1 MKSVVLIFVFYFTVF
16 FAWGQNNQN
25 WHWKDFEKDSVHGIS
40 LQKAYQLLSS
50 YSLTPS
56 PILVAV
62 IDGGIDTN
70 QLDLKNLL
78 WTNPKEIPNN
88 KIDDDQNGYVD
99 DVHGWNFLGGKD
111 GRNIDKADAEKT
123 RIYHQLKSKFENK
136 IIDTLALN
144 ALEKK
149 QYANWQE
156 VNKEME
162 FSAQEAA
169 NLQYF
174 QMATNALKKIGAN
187 IIKDMGDSNFTT
199 NQLEPYQPIGRIAFQ
214 AKLSFL
220 RTVNILGIDKSTPFP
235 DIIQDLKEYIDSKEK
250 ASNAKEINM
259 GNIREDIV
267 KDAYNNFSDRYY
279 GNNDVTGPNARH
291 GTHVAGLVASYP
303 DSSWQSNPLY
313 PPLKIMAIRAIPDGD
328 EYDKDVALA
337 IRYAVDNGAKII
349 NMSFGKSF
357 SPQQIWV
364 DSAIRYAASKDVLII
379 HSAGNEFYNLDEK
392 NVFPNPYSS
401 QLNDSAKNILTVAAS
416 SDDLVGESILT
427 DFSNYGPKIV
437 DVLAPGNKIYST
449 LPGKH
454 NHGYLSG
461 TSMAGPIVSN
471 IAALIRSYFP
481 MLTALEVKDIIMKS
495 VWKPTDKE
503 MSFAVPQRD
512 RSKTLSAI
520 AQSGGIV
527 NAANAIALAKI
538 MASNPATKSNK
549 KKRTNN

>member
-1 MKSVVLIFVFYFTVF
+1 MKAAVLIFVFYFIAFTT
-16 FAWGQNNQN
+16 WGQNNQN

-40 LQKAYQLLSS
+40 LQKAYQLLST
-50 YSLTPS
+50 YGIAPS
-56 PILVAV
+56 PIVVAV

-78 WTNPKEIPNN
+78 WKNQKEIPNN

-99 DVHGWNFLGGKD
+99 DVNGWNFLGGKD

-123 RIYHQLKSKFENK
+123 RIYHQLKNKYENK

-144 ALEKK
+144 ELEKK
-149 QYANWQE
+149 QYSSWQK

-162 FSAQEAA
+162 FSAEEAA

-174 QMATNALKKIGAN
+174 QMAINALKKIGEN
-187 IIKDMGDSNFTT
+187 IIKDMGDSNFTA

-220 RTVNILGIDKSTPFP
+220 RTVNILGIDKSTKFP
-235 DIIQDLKEYIDSKEK
+235 DILQDLKEYIESKEK
-250 ASNAKEINM
+250 ASNAKEVSM
-259 GNIREDIV
+259 GNMREDIV

-303 DSSWQSNPLY
+303 DSSWQTNSWY

-337 IRYAVDNGAKII
+337 ILYAVDNGAKII
-349 NMSFGKSF
+349 NMSFGKSY

-401 QLNDSAKNILTVAAS
+401 QLNDTVKNMLTVAAS
-416 SDDLVGESILT
+416 SDDLVGEGILT
-427 DFSNYGPKIV
+427 DFSNYGSKIV

-471 IAALIRSYFP
+471 LAALIRSYFP
-481 MLTALEVKDIIMKS
+481 KLTAQEVKAIIMKS
-495 VWKPTDKE
+495 VWTPNDKE
-503 MSFAVPQRD
+503 MIFAIPQRD
-512 RSKTLSAI
+512 SSKTLAAI
-520 AQSGGIV
+520 AKAGGIV
-527 NAANAIALAKI
+527 NAANAIALAKT
-538 MASNPATKSNK
+538 MASNSTAKPNK

>member
-1 MKSVVLIFVFYFTVF
+1 
-16 FAWGQNNQN
+16 
-25 WHWKDFEKDSVHGIS
+25 
-40 LQKAYQLLSS
+40 
-50 YSLTPS
+50 
-56 PILVAV
+56 
-62 IDGGIDTN
+62 
-70 QLDLKNLL
+70 
-78 WTNPKEIPNN
+78 
-88 KIDDDQNGYVD
+88 
-99 DVHGWNFLGGKD
+99 
-111 GRNIDKADAEKT
+111 
-123 RIYHQLKSKFENK
+123 
-136 IIDTLALN
+136 
-144 ALEKK
+144 
-149 QYANWQE
+149 
-156 VNKEME
+156 
-162 FSAQEAA
+162 
-169 NLQYF
+169 
-174 QMATNALKKIGAN
+174 
-187 IIKDMGDSNFTT
+187 MGDSNFNA
-199 NQLEPYQPIGRIAFQ
+199 NQLESYQPIGRIAFQ

-220 RTVNILGIDKSTPFP
+220 RTVNLLGIDKSTPFP
-235 DIIQDLKEYIDSKEK
+235 DIIQDLNEYIESKEK
-250 ASNAKEINM
+250 ASNAKEITM

-267 KDAYNNFSDRYY
+267 KDEYHNFSDRFY
-279 GNNDVTGPNARH
+279 GNNDVTGPNAKH

-303 DSSWQSNPLY
+303 DSSWQSNQWY

-416 SDDLVGESILT
+416 SDNFIGESILT

-437 DVLAPGNKIYST
+437 DLLAPGNKIYST

-495 VWKPTDKE
+495 VWTPTDKE
-503 MSFAVPQRD
+503 LSFAVPQRD
-512 RSKTLSAI
+512 SAKTLSAI
-520 AQSGGIV
+520 AKAGGIV
-527 NAANAIALAKI
+527 NAANAIALAKSI
-538 MASNPATKSNK
+538 TSNPATKSNK